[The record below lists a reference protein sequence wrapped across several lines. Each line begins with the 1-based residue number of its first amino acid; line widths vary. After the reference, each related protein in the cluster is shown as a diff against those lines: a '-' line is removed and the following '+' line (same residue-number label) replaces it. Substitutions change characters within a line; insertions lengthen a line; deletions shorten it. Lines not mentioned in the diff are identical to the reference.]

1 MLTPARY
8 LVLALL
14 ASPLAAISGSETE
27 ALLVAASGGVLTT
40 EARGKEMLR
49 SLPPGLDESRQAKRL
64 RGEAFFNTPFVPAPS
79 PAVLRDGLG
88 PLFNSVSCESCHNN
102 LGRGRPADEGGNPSV
117 SLVLQLSASSRYGT
131 WGPHPRYGSNFNP
144 QGVPGVPGEGK
155 VRVTYETVSGRY
167 ADGARWE
174 IRKPT
179 YRFEQLA
186 YGPIDDAAVSPRMA
200 QSLMGMGLLEVIPEA
215 DVLANADEDDEDR
228 DGISGRP
235 NWIVDERGGRR
246 LGRFGWKANQAH
258 VRAQTVAA
266 LLAEQG
272 INSEGTSDSNCALA
286 QTECLA
292 AAHGGR
298 PEISTADLDSIV
310 TFMRAVPVPVRR
322 GIDNATMRYGA
333 QLFKQAGCDACH
345 VPAWRTGVVDDLPL
359 LSNQS
364 IYPFTDLLLHDMG
377 PELADGRPDQ
387 AATGS
392 EWRTPPL
399 WGVGRGAEL
408 GVPASFLHDGRA
420 RTLEEAVLW
429 HGGEAAKARAVFV
442 TWPQRE
448 REALIA
454 FLESL

>member
-155 VRVTYETVSGRY
+155 VRVTYEAVSGRY
-167 ADGARWE
+167 ADGTRWE
-174 IRKPT
+174 IQKPT
-179 YRFEQLA
+179 YHFEQLA

-200 QSLMGMGLLEVIPEA
+200 QPLMGMGLLESVSDGDI
-215 DVLANADEDDEDR
+215 LANADEDDEDG

-235 NWIVDERGGRR
+235 NWVVDERAGRR
-246 LGRFGWKANQAH
+246 VGRFGWKANQVD

-272 INSEGTSDSNCALA
+272 ISSEGTAVSNCAPV
-286 QTECLA
+286 QTGCLA
-292 AAHGGR
+292 APDGGR
-298 PEISTADLDSIV
+298 PEISTTDLDSIV
-310 TFMRAVPVPVRR
+310 TFMRTVPVSARR
-322 GIDNATMRYGA
+322 GTENDAVRQGA
-333 QLFKQAGCDACH
+333 QIFRQAGCHACH
-345 VPAWRTGVVDDLPL
+345 VPGWRTGVVTDLPL
-359 LSNQS
+359 LSDQS

-377 PELADGRPDQ
+377 PGLADGRPDQ
-387 AATGS
+387 SATGS

-399 WGVGRGAEL
+399 WGVGRVAEL
-408 GVPASFLHDGRA
+408 GVPSSFLHDGRA

-429 HGGEAAKARAVFV
+429 HGGEAARSKSNFEAL
-442 TWPQRE
+442 TE
-448 REALIA
+448 IDREALIA
-454 FLESL
+454 FLHSL